1 MGSFST
7 IGATKLLFEYTIDEL
22 ARKFNQAEPA
32 VAASFINQGDYIG
45 LVISLIASIFDN
57 TNLSLTKAVSIFD
70 NANLSLSRAGN
81 IIGNANLSN
90 ARALDIH
97 DNSART
103 FPDEWATIFDS
114 YMDAGKAAYIVEN
127 STKRTVDD
135 WACLFD
141 NANLSEAKLQSI
153 LDDTNLSI
161 QKGQEIV
168 DAMSNPSK
176 IGTGGRRGYLGD
188 DWQDNKITD
197 RDDAATT
204 PTDLGRIVQIFRP
217 EWSGGLAEDGV
228 FKLTGT
234 DEKQYCSSNFTTGY
248 WYVKWYVAGTSGSR
262 GMKFYFMWVDDN
274 NHYFLEYHTDSPDL
288 SLKKTAGGSISTLI
302 SETSIEPYDNC
313 WHDAKVKRDDDGNFE
328 AWYGHISLGTCV
340 DTSITSSNRLY
351 LGCIGD
357 VDTYFDNLQVY

>member
-32 VAASFINQGDYIG
+32 VAASY
-45 LVISLIASIFDN
+45 FDN
-57 TNLSLTKAVSIFD
+57 
-70 NANLSLSRAGN
+70 
-81 IIGNANLSN
+81 
-90 ARALDIH
+90 
-97 DNSART
+97 
-103 FPDEWATIFDS
+103 
-114 YMDAGKAAYIVEN
+114 
-127 STKRTVDD
+127 
-135 WACLFD
+135 LF
-141 NANLSEAKLQSI
+141 NTLAIAKI
-153 LDDTNLSI
+153 LDNTNLSI

-168 DAMSNPSK
+168 DAMSDPSK

-204 PTDLGRIVQIFRP
+204 STALGRIFQIFRP

-248 WYVKWYVAGTSGSR
+248 WYVKWYSTGSSGSW
-262 GMKFYFMWVDDN
+262 GMRFYFMWVDNN
-274 NHYFLEYHTDSPDL
+274 NHYFLDYRGDLPDL
-288 SLKKTAGGSISTLI
+288 SLKKTVGGSTSTLI
-302 SETSIEPYDNC
+302 SKTDVEPAANYWN
-313 WHDAKVKRDDDGNFE
+313 DAKVKRDDDGNFE
-328 AWYGHISLGTCV
+328 AWHGYISLGTCV